1 MSDRNRSDRSRQY
14 RTHGLILRRRDYR
27 DADRIL
33 TVFTPNYG
41 KLELIAKGVRKTT
54 SRKAGHLELFAHCS
68 LLVAQARTWDII
80 TEAVTVESFS
90 GLRMDLDKIARAGYL
105 CELVDCF
112 TESED
117 ENQLLWDLLLVT
129 LSELDVAPTDD
140 GFFTLALL
148 QHWFELH
155 LLTLTGFQPQL
166 FHCLACD
173 EELTPV
179 TNYIN
184 LIAGGVIC
192 PECAQSQPDMEPISP
207 DVLKVLR
214 FLQSRPWPAVAQVKV
229 REHVM
234 RQVGNLIYRY
244 LLTVLERQ
252 LRSVDFM
259 RRLQVLAPVPVAP
272 VAPVAGST
280 PIPDA
285 HDATPAD
292 TSHPIGP

>member
-1 MSDRNRSDRSRQY
+1 MPDRSRQY

-68 LLVAQARTWDII
+68 LLVAQARTWDIV
-80 TEAVTVESFS
+80 TEAVTVESFNQ
-90 GLRMDLDKIARAGYL
+90 LRADLDKIARAGYL

-117 ENQLLWDLLLVT
+117 ENQPLWDLLLLT
-129 LSELDVAPTDD
+129 LAELDVAPTDD
-140 GFFTLALL
+140 GYFTFALL

-155 LLTLTGFQPQL
+155 LLSLSGFQPQL
-166 FHCLACD
+166 FHCLLCE

-192 PECAQSQPDMEPISP
+192 PACAQSQRDMEPISP
-207 DVLKVLR
+207 DVLKILR
-214 FLQSRPWPAVAQVKV
+214 FLQSQPWPVVAQVKV
-229 REHVM
+229 RDHIM
-234 RQVGNLIYRY
+234 RQVGNLLYRY

-259 RRLQVLAPVPVAP
+259 RRLQVLAPIPISATTDTTDS
-272 VAPVAGST
+272 ATT
-280 PIPDA
+280 PAASDA
-285 HDATPAD
+285 HPTD
-292 TSHPIGP
+292 TAHPIGS